1 MSPPPPTPGVSPTA
15 PFARRER
22 EGLSDALAAAGPDAS
37 TLCAGWTTYDLAAH
51 LVLRESS
58 PLAMGMVLPP
68 MNGLLER
75 AMTRLKVRTP
85 YPRLVERFRQ
95 GPPLL
100 SVFRPSKVDRL
111 ANAVEF
117 FVHHEDVL
125 RAQPAIDGPGD
136 GRPVPR
142 ELERRDQDSLWAR
155 IGGVGRLVARN
166 ADVGIELVRNDQPA
180 VRRVRGGEPTLVVR
194 GLPSELV
201 LFMFGRGAIADV
213 EIEGD
218 PAARE
223 AFDDSQLGI

>member
-1 MSPPPPTPGVSPTA
+1 MSATSAPSPSA

-22 EGLSDALAAAGPDAS
+22 EALADTLAAAGPDAP
-37 TLCAGWTTYDLAAH
+37 TLCEGWTTYDLTAH

-68 MNGLLER
+68 MHGLVER
-75 AMTRLKVRTP
+75 GMRRLKARTP

-100 SVFRPSKVDRL
+100 SVFRPPQVDRA

-125 RAQPAIDGPGD
+125 RAQPARDGGD
-136 GRPVPR
+136 PVRRQP
-142 ELERRDQDSLWAR
+142 ERRDQNSLWAR
-155 IGGVGRLVARN
+155 IGGLGRLVSRN
-166 ADVGIELVRNDQPA
+166 AEVGIELVRTDEPA

-201 LFMFGRGAIADV
+201 LFMFGRGTSADV
-213 EIEGD
+213 EVEGD
-218 PAARE
+218 PAAVR
-223 AFDDSQLGI
+223 AFDDRQLGI